1 MYIIY
6 IMSLNDNTIES
17 KDKVEKHLI
26 NRYRISVY
34 HLRLLQMVLHDER
47 FNQ

>member
-1 MYIIY
+1 MY
-6 IMSLNDNTIES
+6 IMSLNDNIIES

-26 NRYRISVY
+26 NRYCISVY